1 MVPQRLHLPGRP
13 AIAAAS
19 GEQAG
24 ERLGEQA
31 ARLPAAPAG
40 SSSEAKRWREDNKRK
55 DVKSGPFSQ
64 EEKDTLRRAVEDYAG
79 APCVP
84 AFLAGHP
91 AGQQPQA
98 GRTSRTCTHLKPP
111 AGHCAALLR
120 ASALPS
126 ACPAP
131 VSIPSSVG
139 PHWSSCQRLGPC
151 SGAQP
156 EHRRLLVALRA
167 HPEARKAQRGRVV
180 RHRHRAAQPHRQG
193 GVGRRHANVP

>member
-84 AFLAGHP
+84 AVPCWAPSRAAAPGWEDFTNLHTFQAARRPPRGALA
-91 AGQQPQA
+91 
-98 GRTSRTCTHLKPP
+98 R
-111 AGHCAALLR
+111 
-120 ASALPS
+120 
-126 ACPAP
+126 
-131 VSIPSSVG
+131 V
-139 PHWSSCQRLGPC
+139 RL
-151 SGAQP
+151 
-156 EHRRLLVALRA
+156 ALRLPGA
-167 HPEARKAQRGRVV
+167 SLYPLQCRPSLVLMPTFGPLQRSTT
-180 RHRHRAAQPHRQG
+180 
-193 GVGRRHANVP
+193 